1 MPTESVIGSLLA
13 KGFCFVAGVV
23 VALVAVALRR
33 KDSGRSRVAGAQC
46 SGGWD
51 GAEDDATPRAVRGT
65 EKSPAGGTGGLG
77 IPVAVS
83 SAGQPTRRSIRVS
96 TEGVPLVCAAHMHI
110 PGTERTATIAAKERK
125 RRPLVVAAFAT
136 IEDAEEFS
144 AACDQINTA
153 IRTIARA

>member
-1 MPTESVIGSLLA
+1 
-13 KGFCFVAGVV
+13 
-23 VALVAVALRR
+23 
-33 KDSGRSRVAGAQC
+33 
-46 SGGWD
+46 
-51 GAEDDATPRAVRGT
+51 
-65 EKSPAGGTGGLG
+65 
-77 IPVAVS
+77 
-83 SAGQPTRRSIRVS
+83 
-96 TEGVPLVCAAHMHI
+96 MHI